1 MNERTKLFE
10 KHPTGGKDHSDEVKA
25 FAALKCELETA
36 FSQPDTTYVSLTA
49 VEVIERNQT

>member
-10 KHPTGGKDHSDEVKA
+10 KHPTGGKDYSDEVKA
-25 FAALKCELETA
+25 FAALKSELETA